1 MSIIHRNDLRN
12 IAIIAHIDHGKTT
25 LVDCLLRQSG
35 VFRPGQDMVDRVMDS
50 NDLERERGITILS
63 KNTSVRYKDVTI
75 NIVDTP
81 GHVDFSG
88 EVERILDMVD
98 GALLVV
104 DAAEG
109 PMAQTRFV
117 VQKALQY
124 GLRPIL
130 VVNKIDRPDAR
141 PAQVVDEVLSLFID
155 LGATDE
161 QIEFPVLYASA
172 RSGIAGHSPTEMQ
185 KTMEPLFETVLSH
198 VTHAKGDPEAS
209 LQLMVTSLDYD
220 DYIGRLAIGRISQGT
235 LKTNQ
240 SVAFGLPDE
249 PLKTGKISQ
258 LLTFDGLKRVPTPS
272 ATIGDIV
279 MVAGLSAIS
288 LGQTITDKENP
299 QLLPGLSIEEPT
311 LAMTFHVSD
320 SPFAG
325 KEGKYVTSRQLG
337 DRLRKEAERNVSL
350 RVEPGET
357 TDSFQVCGRGELHLS
372 ILLETMRREGYEL
385 AVSCPRVLY
394 KTIEGQRCEP
404 MESLTVDLPEENTG
418 AIMECLGSRK
428 AELRNMSG
436 SGTGRA
442 RLEFRIPMRGL
453 IGFRSEMMTMTR
465 GYGIMSHL
473 SDGYGP
479 FKGDLSTRTRGV
491 LLASEAG
498 PVTAYALMGLQNSGS
513 FFVEPGEKVYGGMVI
528 GEHCRPGDLEV
539 NICRKKQVTNI
550 RSSGAEE
557 TDKMDVPR
565 KLTLEQALEYIADD
579 ELVEITPTSIRLRKA
594 LLDSSD
600 RKRALKNKS
609 KVTEAASVG

>member
-1 MSIIHRNDLRN
+1 MPILHRKDLRN

-25 LVDCLLRQSG
+25 LVDCMLRQSG
-35 VFRPGQDMVDRVMDS
+35 VFRPGADLVDRVMDS
-50 NDLERERGITILS
+50 NVLERERGITILS
-63 KNTSVRYKDVTI
+63 KNTSIKYKDVTI

-98 GALLVV
+98 GALLIV

-130 VVNKIDRPDAR
+130 VINKIDRPDAR
-141 PAQVVDEVLSLFID
+141 VAQVVDEVLSLFID

-161 QIEFPVLYASA
+161 QIEFPIIYTSA
-172 RSGIAGHSPTEMQ
+172 RAGISGHTLE
-185 KTMEPLFETVLSH
+185 TMAQNLEPLFETVVSH
-198 VTHAKGDPEAS
+198 VTHAHGDPEAS

-220 DYIGRLAIGRISQGT
+220 DYIGRLAVGRISQGVI
-235 LKTNQ
+235 KTGQ
-240 SVAFGLPDE
+240 TVSFGSEMDD
-249 PLKTGKISQ
+249 LKTGKIAQ
-258 LLTFDGLKRVPTPS
+258 LLTFDGLKRTPVLE
-272 ATIGDIV
+272 ATVGDIV
-279 MVAGLSAIS
+279 MVAGLPQIT

-299 QLLPGLSIEEPT
+299 SVLPGLSVDEPT
-311 LAMTFHVSD
+311 LAMTFHVSN

-325 KEGKYVTSRQLG
+325 REGKYVTSRQLG

-350 RVEPGET
+350 RVEPGDT

-385 AVSCPRVLY
+385 SVSSPRVLL
-394 KTIEGQRCEP
+394 KSINGVTSEP
-404 MESLTVDLPEENTG
+404 MESLTVDMPEENTG
-418 AIMECLGSRK
+418 AIMECLGQRK
-428 AELRNMSG
+428 AELVNMSG
-436 SGTGRA
+436 AGTGRG

-453 IGFRSEMMTMTR
+453 IGFRSEMMTLTR

-479 FKGDLSTRTRGV
+479 FKGDLSTRLRGV
-491 LLASEAG
+491 LLASENG
-498 PVTAYALMGLQNSGS
+498 PVTAYALMGLQDRGT
-513 FFVEPGEKVYGGMVI
+513 FFVEPGEAVYGGMIV

-550 RSSGAEE
+550 RSAGADE

-579 ELVEITPTSIRLRKA
+579 ELVEITPQSIRLRKYI
-594 LLDSSD
+594 LDSSD
-600 RKRALKNKS
+600 RKRAAKNKS
-609 KVTEAASVG
+609 KAAEVVAG